1 MTVAK
6 RKDNCPIPRQWRG
19 LMLQQHWWMMGALQT
34 GAGHG
39 NARRRAPET
48 KDSSGMTIIIQRVVK
63 ATPEV
68 HDLIGELNDVLGAVY

>member
-1 MTVAK
+1 
-6 RKDNCPIPRQWRG
+6 
-19 LMLQQHWWMMGALQT
+19 MMGALQT

-68 HDLIGELNDVLGAVY
+68 HDLIGELNEVLGADYEAINGMAFQSSNCSSRMCAFSSPV